1 MSRSVACIDFRAGKV
16 FIAKRQNTG
25 DMGNRWEFPGGKI
38 DQGEYFEKAIK
49 REMQEE
55 FGVSVDVGPHIAST
69 SFMHKGKECF
79 VDAFS
84 VHFHED
90 GIERKFELTEH
101 TDYCWE
107 DIDKIPE
114 LNFVDSDLQLYPAI
128 KKWSETIN

>member
-38 DQGEYFEKAIK
+38 DQGEDFEKAIK

-90 GIERKFELTEH
+90 GIERKFKLTEH

-128 KKWSETIN
+128 KKWSLKI